1 MKKTKKI
8 MLITFSITGI
18 LVLGVF
24 LFMQTAVFGKNPS
37 GKRLEKIEQSPNYKD
52 GAFQNLN
59 PTEVMVKDASMVRMI
74 RDFFNKPKTTEPQEP
89 LPSVQTNL
97 NTIEDI
103 KPSIVWF
110 GHSSYLI
117 KSKGKNVLVD
127 PVFSGNASPL
137 SLFAKAFD
145 GTNGYGAKDMPA
157 IDALIITHDHYD
169 HLDYKTILA
178 LQPKI
183 KIIYT
188 SLGVGAHL
196 EHWGIPADKIV
207 ELDWNQ
213 HQKIS
218 DAVEIIAVPARHFSG
233 RGFTR
238 AKTLWSAFVL
248 KIDGYKI
255 FIGGD
260 SGYDTHFKTIGEQ
273 HGPFDIAMLE
283 AGQYGVN
290 WPNIHMMPEETIFAA
305 KDLNT
310 KVLMPVHWGKFA
322 LAMHNWDEPINRV
335 VQEAHKQNV
344 KLTTPLIGEVVVLD
358 SIYPNKEWWK

>member
-1 MKKTKKI
+1 MKKI
-8 MLITFSITGI
+8 MIVTFSIIII
-18 LVLGVF
+18 LALGVF
-24 LFMQTAVFGKNPS
+24 LFMQQAVFGTNPS
-37 GKRLEKIEQSPNYKD
+37 GKRLERIQQSANYKD
-52 GAFQNLN
+52 GAFQNIH
-59 PTEVMVKDASMVRMI
+59 PTLVMSKDASMWKMMKE
-74 RDFFNKPKTTEPQEP
+74 FLTKAKTTEPQEP
-89 LPSVQTNL
+89 LPSIQTDLQN
-97 NTIEDI
+97 IDDS

-117 KSKGKNVLVD
+117 KSKGKSVLVD
-127 PVFSGNASPL
+127 PVFSGNASPV
-137 SLFAKAFD
+137 SFFAKAFE
-145 GTNGYGAKDMPA
+145 GANGYGAKDMPV
-157 IDALIITHDHYD
+157 IDVLVITHDHYD

-183 KIIYT
+183 KMIYT

-196 EHWGIPADKIV
+196 EHWGIPANKIV
-207 ELDWNQ
+207 EFDWWQ

-218 DAVEIIAVPARHFSG
+218 DDVELTAVPARHFSG
-233 RGFTR
+233 RSFMR
-238 AKTLWSAFVL
+238 AKTLWSSFVL

-273 HGPFDIAMLE
+273 YGPFDIALLE

-290 WPNIHMMPEETIFAA
+290 WPNIHMMPEETIIAA

-335 VQEAHKQNV
+335 VKEAHQQNL
-344 KLTTPLIGEVVVLD
+344 KITTPLIGEVVILD
-358 SIYPNKEWWK
+358 SIYPEKEWWKK

>member
-1 MKKTKKI
+1 MI
-8 MLITFSITGI
+8 ITFSIIII
-18 LVLGVF
+18 LALGVF
-24 LFMQTAVFGKNPS
+24 LFMQTAVFGVNPS
-37 GKRLEKIEQSPNYKD
+37 GKRLERIQQSPNYKE
-52 GAFQNLN
+52 GAFQNLSH
-59 PTEVMVKDASMVRMI
+59 TQVMSKDASMVKMI
-74 RDFFNKPKTTEPQEP
+74 KDFFNKPETTEPQEP

-97 NTIEDI
+97 QTISDD

-117 KSKGKNVLVD
+117 KSKGKNILVD
-127 PVFSGNASPL
+127 PVFSGNASPV
-137 SLFAKAFD
+137 SFFAKAFD
-145 GTNGYGAKDMPA
+145 GANGYAAKDMPM
-157 IDALIITHDHYD
+157 IDVLVITHDHYD

-178 LQPKI
+178 LQPKT
-183 KIIYT
+183 KMIYT

-196 EHWGIPADKIV
+196 EHWGIPADKII

-213 HQKIS
+213 HQIIS
-218 DAVEIIAVPARHFSG
+218 DAVEITAVPARHFSG

-260 SGYDTHFKTIGEQ
+260 SGYDTHFKIIGAQ

-290 WPNIHMMPEETIFAA
+290 WPNIHMMPEETIVAA

-358 SIYPNKEWWK
+358 SIYPNKEWWKK